1 MTPKLIVALDF
12 DNEHDALNLVE
23 RFDPERCALKVGS
36 ELFTLLGTNFVK
48 QLIKRQFKVFLDLK
62 FHDIPNTVAKA
73 CKAGAELGV
82 WMMNV
87 HASGGMSMM
96 QAARKAIDSYGT
108 NRPLLIAV
116 TVLTSFDQVELTSI
130 GVDVPVINQVKNLAI
145 LTKESGLDGVVC
157 SAQEVKIIK
166 SACNDQFITVT
177 PGIRLTSNS
186 NDDQSRVMT
195 PKQAIAE
202 GSDFL
207 VVGRPI
213 TQATNPELVVDEILS
228 SIQNI

>member
-1 MTPKLIVALDF
+1 MMPKLIVALDF

-23 RFDPERCALKVGS
+23 KLDPKSCALKVGS
-36 ELFTLLGTNFVK
+36 ELFTLLGTDFVS
-48 QLIKRQFKVFLDLK
+48 QLVKRQFKVFLDLK

-96 QAARKAIDSYGT
+96 QSARNAIDSYGAS
-108 NRPLLIAV
+108 RPILIAV
-116 TVLTSFDQVELTSI
+116 TVLTSFNQIELTSVGI
-130 GVDVPVINQVKNLAI
+130 NTPVIDHVKKLAI

-157 SAQEVKIIK
+157 SAQEVQAIK
-166 SACNDQFITVT
+166 NTCGQQFITVT
-177 PGIRLTSNS
+177 PGIRMPN
-186 NDDQSRVMT
+186 NAKDDQSRVMT
-195 PKQAIAE
+195 PKQAIEE
-202 GSDFL
+202 GSDYL

-213 TQATNPELVVDEILS
+213 TQAVNPEQVVAEILKN
-228 SIQNI
+228 IQDN